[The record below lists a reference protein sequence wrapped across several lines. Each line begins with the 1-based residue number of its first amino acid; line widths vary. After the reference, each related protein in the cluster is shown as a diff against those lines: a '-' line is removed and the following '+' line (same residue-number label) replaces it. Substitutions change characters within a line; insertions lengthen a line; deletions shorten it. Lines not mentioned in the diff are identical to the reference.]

1 MAIPNE
7 AQPRLV
13 APYVPFKSF
22 LTALDNLRHGPPVI
36 LDRTVWPTFSG
47 GLAGQMLAA
56 FRFLG
61 FITEDYEVTDL
72 LSRAI
77 DPDQRKEALA
87 RAMRASFEDIFALDL
102 SRATPKQL
110 SDVLSEQYNVSGS
123 THKKALTFFLHAAK
137 FTDVA
142 LAPAISRKTR
152 SSGPRKRRQ
161 PNGGAITPEATV
173 AGSEIKIAQPKSQ
186 TGSSKTI
193 KLLGGGSATLSFD
206 VDVWSMTPADQEF
219 VFGMIRRMNEYE
231 AKRAQPDSA
240 QTETP
245 EVAASGVS

>member
-1 MAIPNE
+1 MATN
-7 AQPRLV
+7 AQSPKIV

-61 FITEDYEVTDL
+61 FINEDYATTNVLID
-72 LSRAI
+72 AI
-77 DPDQRKEALA
+77 DPDRRKEALA
-87 RAMRASFEDIFALDL
+87 KAMRENYEDLFALDL

-110 SDVLSEQYNVSGS
+110 SDVLSDQYNVIGS

-137 FTDVA
+137 FTDIA
-142 LAPAISRKTR
+142 LSPAISRKTR
-152 SSGPRKRRQ
+152 NVGPRRRRQ
-161 PNGGAITPEATV
+161 SNGEG
-173 AGSEIKIAQPKSQ
+173 EIKPETPAVTKDAERQKSQ
-186 TGSSKTI
+186 SGSSKTI
-193 KLLGGGSATLSFD
+193 QLLGGGAATLSFD

-231 AKRAQPDSA
+231 AKRSQPDSVKA
-240 QTETP
+240 ETP
-245 EVAASGVS
+245 EAATSGAS